1 MNAQESETTAAKT
14 RVLIVDDHYIIRR
27 GVTEM
32 LNEQTDFTVGAAV
45 SDANAAMEIVRNEPF
60 DLAIVDISLGEVDGI
75 ELTQLLKAEHPDL
88 AILILSMHE
97 EALYADQAMRA
108 GASGFVAKQHAGEVL
123 LSAVRQVTRGQHYF
137 SHLP

>member
-1 MNAQESETTAAKT
+1 MNAPEPETTAAKI

-32 LNEQTDFTVGAAV
+32 LNQQPDFTVGAAV
-45 SDANAAMEIVRNEPF
+45 SNANAAVQLVRNEPF
-60 DLAIVDISLGEVDGI
+60 DLAIVDISLGEVNGI

-97 EALYADQAMRA
+97 EAIYADQAKRA
-108 GASGFVAKQHAGEVL
+108 GASGFVAKQDAGEVL
-123 LSAVRQVTRGQHYF
+123 LAAVRQVTRGRHYF